1 MAIGTQSSTATHES
15 SATVDEIF
23 GGDKLATTGLN
34 ELLDHLLGGGTR
46 ILADAGLSRF
56 CPRRLSAIQSG
67 AEAQAVECLHGLQ
80 GMAHVLGVAL
90 GHPQAELPTTVL
102 TDVVWHFHGQLHAIE
117 RWRELATN
125 AAGLLNNRRV
135 ADDMASRYATW
146 AQSIGE
152 WPEVGH

>member
-1 MAIGTQSSTATHES
+1 MSTRTQTSTTTAEEAAIAE
-15 SATVDEIF
+15 EIF
-23 GGDKLATTGLN
+23 GGDQIATTGLN

-67 AEAQAVECLHGLQ
+67 AEAQALECLHGLQ

-90 GHPQAELPTTVL
+90 GHPQAELPASVL

-117 RWRELATN
+117 RWRELAAN
-125 AAGLLNNRRV
+125 AAGMLNNRRV
-135 ADDMASRYATW
+135 ASDIANRYALW
-146 AQSIGE
+146 ARSIGE
-152 WPEVGH
+152 WPDAEH